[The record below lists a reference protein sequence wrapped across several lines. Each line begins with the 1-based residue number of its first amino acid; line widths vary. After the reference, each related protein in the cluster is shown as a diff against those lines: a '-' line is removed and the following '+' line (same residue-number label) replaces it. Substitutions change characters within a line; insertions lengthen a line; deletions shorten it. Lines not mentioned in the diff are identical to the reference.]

1 ARWRP
6 ACRNRSGIKI
16 MHKTILFLFAF
27 LITPITASYA
37 VVGNTEITVNP
48 DYDGSG
54 SSSIGGT
61 TTNPPI
67 GWICNEEEIMVDGK
81 CTKPDKC
88 SDRSCSI
95 LDTQTNK
102 TSDFA
107 KCVWVDKTNNALLVL
122 GIASTYNKCQKK
134 WFCKEAGY
142 YVQIKSKPVKNGEL
156 FSRQFFAS
164 CEPCPSACRKDDTD
178 CINNTTTQTTTQT
191 TGQTTLTYST
201 AQSVRECYLK
211 GSPPQNTG
219 NSQTTGTDEIGSF
232 WTKPYD
238 DGFGNPYSCPY

>member
-1 ARWRP
+1 
-6 ACRNRSGIKI
+6 

-95 LDTQTNK
+95 LSTQIDGK
-102 TSDFA
+102 TDDFA
-107 KCVWVDKTNNALLVL
+107 KCVWIDKPKNALLVL
-122 GIASTYNKCQKK
+122 GIASTDSKCQKK
-134 WFCKEAGY
+134 WFCRNAGY

-156 FSRQFFAS
+156 FSRQFLAS
-164 CEPCPSACRKDDTD
+164 CVQCPQPCSNAEESANNCIKATTDTAL
-178 CINNTTTQTTTQT
+178 
-191 TGQTTLTYST
+191 TGTDIYST
-201 AQSVRECYLK
+201 AQSVNDCFLRTYNADSDEET
-211 GSPPQNTG
+211 NV
-219 NSQTTGTDEIGSF
+219 GTDEIGTF
-232 WTKPYD
+232 YIKPD
-238 DGFGNPYSCPY
+238 DAAKCNY